1 MVKPE
6 SALRRLMRDTGKL
19 LQPYGFEGAEP
30 TWVRVMPGGTA
41 TVARTR
47 TFRTFTGGQQMLRL
61 GLGAWAT
68 PTAWWE
74 FRNWRN
80 ERLGRAPLA
89 IETAAG
95 PGLLPGEGLPEDPD
109 QLWSVR
115 LDPDQPG
122 HVQPGDID
130 LIRAELPRR
139 VHAHARR
146 ALRLLDPDSYLEELL
161 AQPNP
166 TTVTWEAIA
175 VLLAEHGP
183 SSRLDEALDRLTR
196 AAREQ
201 PDSRTQDVVDFIAAR
216 TLSSRSA

>member
-30 TWVRVMPGGTA
+30 TWVRVMPGGVA

-47 TFRTFTGGQQMLRL
+47 TFRSFTGGQQVLRF

-68 PTAWWE
+68 PTVWWE

-80 ERLGRAPLA
+80 ERLGLPPVA

-95 PGLLPGEGLPEDPD
+95 PGLLPDEGLPEDPD
-109 QLWSVR
+109 RLWSVR

-122 HVQPGDID
+122 HLLPGDID
-130 LIRAELPRR
+130 VVREELPRR

-146 ALRLLDPDSYLEELL
+146 ALRLLEPDSYLEELL

-166 TTVTWEAIA
+166 TAGVREVIA
-175 VLLAEHGP
+175 VLLADHGP
-183 SSRLDEALDRLTR
+183 SARLDDALDHLLC

-201 PDSRTQDVVDFIAAR
+201 SAPYPQDVVDFIAAR